1 MSLVTLRV
9 KIEEKVFDG
18 CPEFKL
24 LGTELRVG
32 QGLRPAVPSPG
43 QAEEVPGVGREAQA
57 RVKQQG

>member
-18 CPEFKL
+18 GPEFIL
-24 LGTELRVG
+24 LGREPRVG
-32 QGLRPAVPSPG
+32 QGLCPALTSPG

-57 RVKQQG
+57 QG

>member
-1 MSLVTLRV
+1 MSLVILRV

-24 LGTELRVG
+24 LGREPGVG
-32 QGLRPAVPSPG
+32 QGLRAAVTSRG

-57 RVKQQG
+57 LG